1 MTILNAGKYISYIYI
16 YVIKNYIIYT
26 YMELQT
32 NLYLE
37 GPTVCNVNPAFKK
50 KKTRL
55 FTGIGG
61 VS

>member
-1 MTILNAGKYISYIYI
+1 MNIIFLNIYISYIIYI

-37 GPTVCNVNPAFKK
+37 APTVCNVNPALKK
-50 KKTRL
+50 N
-55 FTGIGG
+55 
-61 VS
+61 